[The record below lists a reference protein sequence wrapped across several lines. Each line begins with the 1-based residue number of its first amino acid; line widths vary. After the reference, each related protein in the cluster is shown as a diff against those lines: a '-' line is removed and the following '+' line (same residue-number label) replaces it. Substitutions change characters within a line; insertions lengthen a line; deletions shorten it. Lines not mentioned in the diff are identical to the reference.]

1 MREIVLD
8 TETTGLD
15 PKRGDRLIEIGCIEL
30 INRNPTGVEFHAFIN
45 PQDRDV
51 HPDAER
57 VHGISSVFLKDKPL
71 FSAVANDFLD
81 FIGASMLV
89 IHNATFD
96 IGFINMELERIKVQ
110 IITMD
115 RVTDTLALARRKH
128 PAGPNTLDALCKRY
142 SIDTTKRT
150 KHGAIVDSLLLAQVY
165 VELIGERQAMLGL
178 AHDPNQSVG
187 SNGRAPVRIIPVR
200 PTVLAARL
208 TDADALAHK
217 AFVDTLGEKAMWRR
231 YVD

>member
-96 IGFINMELERIKVQ
+96 IGFINMELERIKGQ

-165 VELIGERQAMLGL
+165 VELIGERQAILGL
-178 AHDPNQSVG
+178 ARDPNQSVG

-217 AFVDTLGEKAMWRR
+217 AFVDTLGEKTMWRR
-231 YVD
+231 YID

>member
-57 VHGISSVFLKDKPL
+57 VHGISSVFLQDKPL

-96 IGFINMELERIKVQ
+96 IGFINMELERIKGQ

-142 SIDTTKRT
+142 SIDTAKRS

-178 AHDPNQSVG
+178 ARDPNQSVG

-231 YVD
+231 YID

>member
-96 IGFINMELERIKVQ
+96 IGFINMELERIKGQ

-165 VELIGERQAMLGL
+165 VELIGERQAILGL
-178 AHDPNQSVG
+178 ARDPNQSVG

-217 AFVDTLGEKAMWRR
+217 AFVDTLGEKTMWRR
-231 YVD
+231 YFD

>member
-15 PKRGDRLIEIGCIEL
+15 PKRGDRLIEIGCVEL

-96 IGFINMELERIKVQ
+96 IGFINMELERIKGQ

-165 VELIGERQAMLGL
+165 VELIGERQAILGL
-178 AHDPNQSVG
+178 ARDPNQSVG

-217 AFVDTLGEKAMWRR
+217 AFVDTLGEKTMWRR
-231 YVD
+231 YFD

>member
-96 IGFINMELERIKVQ
+96 IGFINMELERIEGQ

-178 AHDPNQSVG
+178 ARDLNQSVG

-231 YVD
+231 YID

>member
-15 PKRGDRLIEIGCIEL
+15 PKRGDRLIEIGCVEL

-96 IGFINMELERIKVQ
+96 IGFINMELERIKGQ

-165 VELIGERQAMLGL
+165 VELIGERQAILGL
-178 AHDPNQSVG
+178 ARDPNQSVG

-217 AFVDTLGEKAMWRR
+217 AFVDTLGEKTMWRR
-231 YVD
+231 YID